1 MMNRWEYLPGFAR
14 RCLMLAICAILV
26 GNARMATSAEPKAAE
41 PAIQAANNSVRSS
54 LPFSNRDD
62 YRDAERGFIGTLPDA
77 LVTGANGNIVWSKKD
92 YSFLDREDSPAT
104 VNPSLWRQA
113 QLNHR
118 HGLFKVVDRVYQVRG
133 FDLSNMT
140 LIEGDSGL
148 IVIDPLLTIETA
160 RAGLELY
167 FQHRPRRP
175 VIAVIY
181 THSHRDHYGGVKGVV
196 TEADVKAGK
205 SVVIAPDG
213 FLEHAVS
220 ETVIAGNA
228 MRRRGQYQF
237 GQLLPKGERGQVD
250 AGLGKTVALGTGS
263 LIAPTDVIRK
273 SGEVRMLDGLEIV
286 FQMAP
291 ESEAPDEFYMYLPQ
305 FRVLNMA
312 EVATHNFHNL
322 LAFRGTVVRDA
333 LAWSKYLNEALAAFG
348 DKADTLIAQ
357 HHWPVFGTER
367 VQNFLSKQRDL
378 YKYVQ
383 VQTLRLLN
391 QGSTAPE
398 IADGLEFPAIL
409 GNEWESRGYYGIIR
423 HNVKAIYQRYLG
435 WYDGNPA
442 NLDPLPPS
450 EAAKKYVSYMGGAE

>member
-1 MMNRWEYLPGFAR
+1 SLGFVHV
-14 RCLMLAICAILV
+14 CLKFAICAALLGDVRLAI
-26 GNARMATSAEPKAAE
+26 SAEPKAAE
-41 PAIQAANNSVRSS
+41 PFVQAANNSVRSN
-54 LPFSNRDD
+54 LPFADRDD
-62 YRDAERGFIGTLPDA
+62 YRDADRGFMGTLPDA
-77 LVTGANGNIVWSKKD
+77 LVTGTNGNVVWSQKD
-92 YSFLDREDSPAT
+92 YSFLDRGDAPAT

-148 IVIDPLLTIETA
+148 IVIDPVLTIETA

-181 THSHRDHYGGVKGVV
+181 THSHRDHYAGVKGVV
-196 TEADVKAGK
+196 TEADVGAGK

-250 AGLGKTVALGTGS
+250 AGLGKTVAVGTGS

-273 SGEVRMLDGLEIV
+273 SGEVRMLDGVEIV

-312 EVATHNFHNL
+312 EV
-322 LAFRGTVVRDA
+322 
-333 LAWSKYLNEALAAFG
+333 
-348 DKADTLIAQ
+348 
-357 HHWPVFGTER
+357 
-367 VQNFLSKQRDL
+367 
-378 YKYVQ
+378 
-383 VQTLRLLN
+383 
-391 QGSTAPE
+391 
-398 IADGLEFPAIL
+398 
-409 GNEWESRGYYGIIR
+409 
-423 HNVKAIYQRYLG
+423 
-435 WYDGNPA
+435 
-442 NLDPLPPS
+442 
-450 EAAKKYVSYMGGAE
+450 